1 MIKNNI
7 EKDIKIKCVE
17 ADTTQAALAD
27 KIGKTVQYVNRIV
40 KKDDGV
46 VNKTFIQM
54 MEGLGYHP
62 KRTISSG
69 AGRNETQKPFIQR
82 QRRKEKDI

>member
-1 MIKNNI
+1 MLKNNI

-17 ADTTQAALAD
+17 ADTTQAALAE

-46 VNKTFIQM
+46 INKTFIQM
-54 MEGLGYHP
+54 MEGLGYDIRLTYE
-62 KRTISSG
+62 KREE
-69 AGRNETQKPFIQR
+69 NDDE
-82 QRRKEKDI
+82 

>member
-17 ADTTQAALAD
+17 TDTTQAALAE

-54 MEGLGYHP
+54 MEGLGYDIRLIYE
-62 KRTISSG
+62 KREKND
-69 AGRNETQKPFIQR
+69 NE
-82 QRRKEKDI
+82 

>member
-17 ADTTQAALAD
+17 SDTTQAALAD
-27 KIGKTVQYVNRIV
+27 KIGKTVQYVNRII

-46 VNKTFIQM
+46 VNKTFVQM
-54 MEGLGYHP
+54 LEGLGYDIRLTYE
-62 KRTISSG
+62 K
-69 AGRNETQKPFIQR
+69 
-82 QRRKEKDI
+82 RKENDDE